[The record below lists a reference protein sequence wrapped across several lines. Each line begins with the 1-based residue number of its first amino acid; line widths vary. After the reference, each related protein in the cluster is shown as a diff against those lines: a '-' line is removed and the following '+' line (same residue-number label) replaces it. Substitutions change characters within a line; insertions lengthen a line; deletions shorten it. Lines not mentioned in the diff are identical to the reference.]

1 MYASVGALAR
11 CPGLEEQPGK
21 RSIWQRLC
29 GEQSGRRIITSRA
42 VSARRSPTP
51 LPIST
56 SGSTA
61 TPPPSFALAPAPNNT
76 NTITSTCTGTTS
88 STNTRSNKHTSTNTG
103 NSTGTDTSTNNS
115 NSTTIPS
122 IHVYAWDRFPLG
134 IDCPHLFSL
143 SVRVECPFLVVLCRV
158 ECTLC
163 RVECP
168 FSRVECPSRRVEC
181 PCLSSGGMPSL
192 SGWNAPVCLRQR
204 QAIGDENGHE
214 KCRERLRVSRGAQ
227 ASVEL

>member
-11 CPGLEEQPGK
+11 CSGLEEQPGK

-61 TPPPSFALAPAPNNT
+61 TPTPSFALAPAPNNT

-143 SVRVECPFLVVLCRV
+143 SVRVKCPFL
-158 ECTLC
+158 
-163 RVECP
+163 
-168 FSRVECPSRRVEC
+168 
-181 PCLSSGGMPSL
+181 SSCV
-192 SGWNAPVCLRQR
+192 GWNAL
-204 QAIGDENGHE
+204 
-214 KCRERLRVSRGAQ
+214 
-227 ASVEL
+227 SVGWNALLL

>member
-1 MYASVGALAR
+1 MYTHARMHMWVLLRGAPALKNSRGGAESWA
-11 CPGLEEQPGK
+11 G
-21 RSIWQRLC
+21 LC
-29 GEQSGRRIITSRA
+29 GEQSGTRIISSRA
-42 VSARRSPTP
+42 VPARRNPTP

-143 SVRVECPFLVVLCRV
+143 SVRVECPFLSSCVGWNALSVGWNAHSLGWNALLVGWNALVC
-158 ECTLC
+158 
-163 RVECP
+163 
-168 FSRVECPSRRVEC
+168 RRVERLLFRGGRPLFAC
-181 PCLSSGGMPSL
+181 NGRNSEPRTAMRKPGSGY
-192 SGWNAPVCLRQR
+192 
-204 QAIGDENGHE
+204 E
-214 KCRERLRVSRGAQ
+214 
-227 ASVEL
+227 